1 MKNKFEVSVLQC
13 ADIINQK
20 KKELLE
26 VEKQLHELEL
36 YQRYLQ
42 LKDEVEKAEMNLED
56 EEERVIRLLL
66 DNKLDKVIVNGYEY
80 KLKDTS
86 RESVLIE
93 DESKIPA
100 DLFRVKKEVDKIA
113 ILNLY
118 KNTGVLTSGT
128 NIVRNP
134 KYKLVVKKVKES
146 GDNVEM

>member
-13 ADIINQK
+13 ADAINQK
-20 KKELLE
+20 KKELLD

-42 LKDEVEKAEMNLED
+42 LKDEVEKAEMQLDD
-56 EEERVIRLLL
+56 EEDRVIALLL
-66 DNKLDKVIVNGYEY
+66 DNKLDKAVVNGYEY

-93 DESKIPA
+93 DESLVPA
-100 DLFRVKKEVDKIA
+100 DLWRVKREVDKVA

-118 KNTGVLTSGT
+118 RNTGVLTSGT
-128 NIVRNP
+128 NIVRNA
-134 KYKLVVKKVKES
+134 KYKLSVKKVKES
-146 GDNVEM
+146 KK

>member
-13 ADIINQK
+13 ADTINQK
-20 KKELLE
+20 KKELLD

-42 LKDEVEKAEMNLED
+42 LKDEVEKAEIRLED
-56 EEERVIRLLL
+56 EEERVIALLL
-66 DNKLDKVIVNGYEY
+66 DNKLDKVVVNGCEY
-80 KLKDTS
+80 KVKDTS

-93 DESKIPA
+93 DENAVPA
-100 DLFRVKKEVDKIA
+100 DLWRVKREVDKVA

-118 KNTGVLTSGT
+118 RNTGVLTSGT

-134 KYKLVVKKVKES
+134 KYKLTVKKVKEK
-146 GDNVEM
+146 

>member
-1 MKNKFEVSVLQC
+1 MKNKLEVSVLQC

-36 YQRYLQ
+36 YQTYLQ
-42 LKDEVEKAEMNLED
+42 LKDEVEKAEIQLDD
-56 EEERVIRLLL
+56 EEERVIALLL
-66 DNKLDKVIVNGYEY
+66 DNKLDKVVVNGYEY
-80 KLKDTS
+80 KVKDTS

-93 DESKIPA
+93 DENLVPA
-100 DLFRVKKEVDKIA
+100 DLWRIKREVDKVA

-134 KYKLVVKKVKES
+134 KYKLTVKKVKEK
-146 GDNVEM
+146 

>member
-1 MKNKFEVSVLQC
+1 MENKFEVSVLQC

-36 YQRYLQ
+36 YQIYLQ
-42 LKDEVEKAEMNLED
+42 LKDEVEKAEMQLDD
-56 EEERVIRLLL
+56 EEERVIALLL
-66 DNKLDKVIVNGYEY
+66 DNKLDKVVVNGYEY

-93 DESKIPA
+93 DENAVPA
-100 DLFRVKKEVDKIA
+100 DLWRVKREIDKVA

-118 KNTGVLTSGT
+118 RNTGVLTSGT

-134 KYKLVVKKVKES
+134 KYKLVVKKVKEK
-146 GDNVEM
+146 

>member
-13 ADIINQK
+13 ADNINQK
-20 KKELLE
+20 KSELLE

-36 YQRYLQ
+36 YQKYLQ
-42 LKDEVEKAEMNLED
+42 LKVEIEKAEMQLED
-56 EEERVIRLLL
+56 EEERTIALLL
-66 DNKLDKVIVNGYEY
+66 DNKLDKVVVNGYEY

-93 DESKIPA
+93 DENAVPA
-100 DLFRVKKEVDKIA
+100 DLWRVKREVDKVA

-118 KNTGVLTSGT
+118 RNTGVLTSGT

-134 KYKLVVKKVKES
+134 KYKLTVKKVKE
-146 GDNVEM
+146 NEK

>member
-13 ADIINQK
+13 ADTINQK
-20 KKELLE
+20 KKELLD

-42 LKDEVEKAEMNLED
+42 LKDEVEKAEMQLEN
-56 EEERVIRLLL
+56 EEERVIALLL
-66 DNKLDKVIVNGYEY
+66 YNKLDKVVVNGYEY

-93 DESKIPA
+93 DENAVPA
-100 DLFRVKKEVDKIA
+100 DLWRIKREVDKVA

-118 KNTGVLTSGT
+118 RNTGVLTSGT
-128 NIVRNP
+128 NIVKNP
-134 KYKLVVKKVKES
+134 KYKLVVKRVKE
-146 GDNVEM
+146 

>member
-1 MKNKFEVSVLQC
+1 MVNKFEVSVLQC

-36 YQRYLQ
+36 YQTYLQ
-42 LKDEVEKAEMNLED
+42 LKDEVEKAEMKLDD
-56 EEERVIRLLL
+56 EEERVIALLL
-66 DNKLDKVIVNGYEY
+66 DNKLDKVVVNGYEY
-80 KLKDTS
+80 KIKDTS

-93 DESKIPA
+93 DENLVPA
-100 DLFRVKKEVDKIA
+100 DLWRIKREVDKVA

-134 KYKLVVKKVKES
+134 KYKLVVKKVKEK
-146 GDNVEM
+146 

>member
-36 YQRYLQ
+36 YQTYLQ
-42 LKDEVEKAEMNLED
+42 LKDEVEKAEMQLDD
-56 EEERVIRLLL
+56 EEERVIALLL
-66 DNKLDKVIVNGYEY
+66 DNKLDKVVVNGYEY

-93 DESKIPA
+93 DENAVPA
-100 DLFRVKKEVDKIA
+100 DLFRIKKEVDKNA

-118 KNTGVLTSGT
+118 KNTKIITNGVR
-128 NIVRNP
+128 IVKNP
-134 KYKLVVKKVKES
+134 KYKLVVKRVKES
-146 GDNVEM
+146 GNL